1 MHSLSP
7 AAPHL
12 CLAPLQLVGHCQSPS
27 PLLRT
32 AAARSSA
39 APPRPPTGYTAASS
53 CPAPAWP
60 PGTLPAAPRT
70 CRSRCA
76 PASPA
81 CPTPPP
87 TCMFKGRT
95 TIGYTKHKD
104 PMLSLRRHPA
114 HLSQL
119 RHTPHGP
126 LSFPHPPATPPSPLS
141 CPPLVTLT
149 SGAAGPAAPSTPA
162 APWTSP
168 PRAPP
173 PGRRGSASPGRPSSA
188 AAWAP
193 DAPPR
198 RATARRPRCAP
209 LGWRAPPGPGPGL
222 RRSRVTQFMTRVK
235 SSQPRADRGDVCQ
248 PSHPHACAPSRRP
261 MQPTSDAKG

>member
-149 SGAAGPAAPSTPA
+149 SGAAGPEAPS
-162 APWTSP
+162 SP
-168 PRAPP
+168 SCPP
-173 PGRRGSASPGRPSSA
+173 
-188 AAWAP
+188 
-193 DAPPR
+193 
-198 RATARRPRCAP
+198 
-209 LGWRAPPGPGPGL
+209 L
-222 RRSRVTQFMTRVK
+222 
-235 SSQPRADRGDVCQ
+235 
-248 PSHPHACAPSRRP
+248 SHPHLWCSRSSSALDSGSALDISPACPAAWSTWERQSRASVVSR
-261 MQPTSDAKG
+261 SLGA